1 MADQNF
7 INIQIVGLKEFR
19 RKLETLRMLVKSPQF
34 AKLMHEMAHTGK
46 AFAMKLAPKQ
56 SYLLMSRIEGTVRNL
71 GTNEPAIVLGVRGLK
86 YAAAMETGAK
96 PHPIVPKHKKWLRWF
111 SEGYGGKT
119 VHVPP
124 GVHAPEYLY
133 VNWRKRVNHPG
144 NKPQPYLVPAI
155 TRLRPLLI
163 QAMKRLLETEFGS
176 KKIGG

>member
-1 MADQNF
+1 MADQKF
-7 INIQIVGLKEFR
+7 INIQIIGMGEFR
-19 RKLETLRMLVKSPQF
+19 RKIETLRMLVKSPQF
-34 AKLMHEMAHTGK
+34 AKLMHEFAHTGK

-96 PHPIVPKHKKWLRWF
+96 PHTIVPRNKKWLRWF
-111 SEGYGGKT
+111 SEGYKGKT
-119 VHVPP
+119 VHVPA
-124 GVHAPEYLY
+124 GVHAPAYLY
-133 VNWRKRVNHPG
+133 ENWRKRVNHPG

-163 QAMKRLLETEFGS
+163 QAMKRMLTDIFPA
-176 KKIGG
+176 KPK